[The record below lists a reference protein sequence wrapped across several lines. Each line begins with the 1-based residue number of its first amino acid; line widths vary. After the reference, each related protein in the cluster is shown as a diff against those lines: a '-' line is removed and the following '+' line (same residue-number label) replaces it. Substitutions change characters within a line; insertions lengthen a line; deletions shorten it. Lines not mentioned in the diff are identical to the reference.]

1 MTANKPQ
8 HLPPV
13 GSVWGD
19 PLQPLR
25 WWIVWDHTK
34 RSAIVARWANHDI
47 ERMGVVQFWEMV
59 EHYGYQQIDNGKDR

>member
-1 MTANKPQ
+1 MTASKPR

-19 PLQPLR
+19 PEQPLR

-34 RSAIVARWANHDI
+34 HSAIVARWANHDI
-47 ERMGVVQFWEMV
+47 ERMGGVQFWEMV
-59 EHYGYQQIDNGKDR
+59 EHYGYQQIDDGKDR